1 MDAILPY
8 LLNTVAGGAGGWL
21 GNLLKNNNLGMLG
34 NLLSGAVGGN
44 VLPIALAALNLF
56 GGGNQ
61 LVSILTAV
69 LGGGLGSLV
78 GGMLKK

>member
-21 GNLLKNNNLGMLG
+21 GNLLKNNNLGMVG

-44 VLPIALAALNLF
+44 VLPIALAALNLL

-61 LVSILTAV
+61 IVSILTAV